1 MSFVPP
7 ELVLCILEHGYYTS
21 LRTPNY
27 TLLKAAALVCKTWSG
42 PAQTLLFRCATKI
55 EQHNIPIFR
64 AALLS
69 SAGRGK
75 ALGECIRILDILIGG
90 TNEEPGCSPDDF
102 VNLLQACPQLY
113 ELSLSITGVHEFEE
127 EILKKLGDVGKKLK
141 ALTLMKCGLQSPI
154 LFQLLKIWNNIQ
166 FLKIEKEIAAW
177 PWRTA
182 TTPVLRRNT
191 DAEELA
197 QRPGAEVCLYEL
209 ALSRFPTSDVLT
221 WLLESSA
228 DSLRILEL
236 RDIPGP
242 THRTILSLHA
252 PRLRSLRLAYYNIYS
267 AALLRMCTALEE
279 LVIFH
284 VPTHFPLAP
293 DLPPTIEHLS
303 FRNPNHTYRYT
314 LQPII
319 EAVDALPSL
328 RILTCD
334 KNAEQLGDYEIL
346 KAKCR
351 MKGAEIIVSDVPFW
365 VVGVK
370 FYNNDPVLRS
380 SKKTV
385 RGPCQ
390 GAPISS
396 DSFCIELRRDV
407 LNMKKEL
414 VKLLAIILCGI
425 CRELESLR

>member
-21 LRTPNY
+21 QRTPNY

-42 PAQTLLFRCATKI
+42 PAQTLIFRCATKL

-75 ALGECIRILDILIGG
+75 ALGECIRILEISIGG
-90 TNEEPGCSPDDF
+90 TSSGGLGCTPADF
-102 VNLLQACPQLY
+102 VILLQACPQLY
-113 ELSLSITGVHEFEE
+113 ELALSITGVHEFEE
-127 EILKKLGDVGKKLK
+127 EILGGLRDAGRKLK
-141 ALTLMKCGLQSPI
+141 ALTLVQCGLQSPI
-154 LFQLLKIWNNIQ
+154 LFQLLKTWNHIQ
-166 FLKIEKEIAAW
+166 FLKIEKEIAGW

-182 TTPVLRRNT
+182 ATPVLRRNV

-197 QRPGAEVCLYEL
+197 QRPCAEVCLYEL
-209 ALSRFPTSDVLT
+209 ALSRFPAPEVLT
-221 WLLESSA
+221 WLLGSST
-228 DSLRILEL
+228 DSLCILEL

-242 THRTILSLHA
+242 THRTILAIHA
-252 PRLRSLRLAYYNIYS
+252 PRLRSLRLAHYNKYS

-279 LVIFH
+279 LVIYN

-303 FRNPNHTYRYT
+303 FRNPKHTYRNT

-319 EAVDALPSL
+319 EAVDALPGL
-328 RILTCD
+328 KVLTCD
-334 KNAEQLGDYEIL
+334 KNAERLVVDYEIL

-351 MKGAEIIVSDVPFW
+351 MKGTEVIVSDMPFW
-365 VVGVK
+365 V
-370 FYNNDPVLRS
+370 YEDPVKVHRFPRS
-380 SKKTV
+380 HS
-385 RGPCQ
+385 
-390 GAPISS
+390 
-396 DSFCIELRRDV
+396 V
-407 LNMKKEL
+407 LNFDAML
-414 VKLLAIILCGI
+414 
-425 CRELESLR
+425 

>member
-42 PAQTLLFRCATKI
+42 PAQTLLFRCATKL
-55 EQHNIPIFR
+55 EQHNISIFP
-64 AALLS
+64 
-69 SAGRGK
+69 
-75 ALGECIRILDILIGG
+75 LGECVRILEISIGG
-90 TNEEPGCSPDDF
+90 TSNGGLGCSADDF
-102 VNLLQACPQLY
+102 VILLQACPQLY
-113 ELSLSITGVHEFEE
+113 ELALSITGLHEFEE
-127 EILKKLGDVGKKLK
+127 EILQKLGDVGRKLK
-141 ALTLMKCGLQSPI
+141 ALTLVQCGLQSPI

-197 QRPGAEVCLYEL
+197 HRPGAEVCLYEL
-209 ALSRFPTSDVLT
+209 ALSRFPTPDVLT

-242 THRTILSLHA
+242 THRPILSLHA
-252 PRLRSLRLAYYNIYS
+252 PRLRSLRLGYYNIYS

-279 LVIFH
+279 LVIYH

-303 FRNPNHTYRYT
+303 FRNPNHVYRNT

-328 RILTCD
+328 KVLTCD
-334 KNAEQLGDYEIL
+334 KNAEQLVGDYEIL

-351 MKGAEIIVSDVPFW
+351 MKGTEVIVSDIPFW
-365 VVGVK
+365 V
-370 FYNNDPVLRS
+370 YEDPVKVHRFPRTRS
-380 SKKTV
+380 VSNFD
-385 RGPCQ
+385 
-390 GAPISS
+390 AM
-396 DSFCIELRRDV
+396 L
-407 LNMKKEL
+407 
-414 VKLLAIILCGI
+414 
-425 CRELESLR
+425 

>member
-42 PAQTLLFRCATKI
+42 PAQTLLFRCATKL
-55 EQHNIPIFR
+55 ERHNIPIFR

-75 ALGECIRILDILIGG
+75 ALGECIRILEVSIGG
-90 TNEEPGCSPDDF
+90 TSNGGPGCSPDDF
-102 VNLLQACPQLY
+102 VILLQACPRLY
-113 ELSLSITGVHEFEE
+113 ELALSIIGVHEFEE
-127 EILKKLGDVGKKLK
+127 ETLKKLGDVGRKLK
-141 ALTLMKCGLQSPI
+141 ALTLLECGLQSPI

-182 TTPVLRRNT
+182 ATPVLRRNT

-197 QRPGAEVCLYEL
+197 QRPGAEVRLYEL

-236 RDIPGP
+236 RDVPGLA
-242 THRTILSLHA
+242 HRTILSLHA
-252 PRLRSLRLAYYNIYS
+252 PRLRSLRFANYNIYS

-279 LVIFH
+279 LIIYH
-284 VPTHFPLAP
+284 VPTHFPLAR

-303 FRNPNHTYRYT
+303 FRNPNHMYRKT

-319 EAVDALPSL
+319 EAVDALPNL
-328 RILTCD
+328 KILTCD
-334 KNAEQLGDYEIL
+334 KNAEQLVGDYEIL

-351 MKGAEIIVSDVPFW
+351 AKGTEVVVSDMPFW
-365 VVGVK
+365 V
-370 FYNNDPVLRS
+370 YEDPVKVHRFPRNRS
-380 SKKTV
+380 VSNFH
-385 RGPCQ
+385 
-390 GAPISS
+390 AM
-396 DSFCIELRRDV
+396 L
-407 LNMKKEL
+407 
-414 VKLLAIILCGI
+414 
-425 CRELESLR
+425 

>member
-21 LRTPNY
+21 LRNPNY

-42 PAQTLLFRCATKI
+42 PAQTLLFRCATKL

-69 SAGRGK
+69 SPGRGK
-75 ALGECIRILDILIGG
+75 ALGECVRILEISIGETSKG
-90 TNEEPGCSPDDF
+90 GCSADDF
-102 VNLLQACPQLY
+102 VILLQACPQLY
-113 ELSLSITGVHEFEE
+113 ELALSITGLHEFEE
-127 EILKKLGDVGKKLK
+127 EILKKLGDVGRKLK
-141 ALTLMKCGLQSPI
+141 ALTLVQCGLQSPI

-177 PWRTA
+177 PWRTP
-182 TTPVLRRNT
+182 TTPVLRMNT
-191 DAEELA
+191 DADELA
-197 QRPGAEVCLYEL
+197 HRPGAEVCLYEL
-209 ALSRFPTSDVLT
+209 ALSRFPTPDVLT
-221 WLLESSA
+221 WLLESST

-242 THRTILSLHA
+242 THRSILSLHA
-252 PRLRSLRLAYYNIYS
+252 PRLRSLRLGYYNIYS

-279 LVIFH
+279 LVIYH

-303 FRNPNHTYRYT
+303 FRNPNHVYRNT

-328 RILTCD
+328 KVLTCD
-334 KNAEQLGDYEIL
+334 KNAEQLVGDYEIL

-351 MKGAEIIVSDVPFW
+351 MKGAEVVVSDIPFW
-365 VVGVK
+365 V
-370 FYNNDPVLRS
+370 YEDPVKVHRFPRTRS
-380 SKKTV
+380 VSNFD
-385 RGPCQ
+385 
-390 GAPISS
+390 AM
-396 DSFCIELRRDV
+396 F
-407 LNMKKEL
+407 
-414 VKLLAIILCGI
+414 
-425 CRELESLR
+425 

>member
-21 LRTPNY
+21 LCTPNY
-27 TLLKAAALVCKTWSG
+27 SLLKAAALVCKTWSG
-42 PAQTLLFRCATKI
+42 PAQTLLFRCATKL

-69 SAGRGK
+69 SASRGK
-75 ALGECIRILDILIGG
+75 ALGECIRILEISVGKTSNGG
-90 TNEEPGCSPDDF
+90 RGCSPDDF
-102 VNLLQACPQLY
+102 VILLQACPQLY
-113 ELSLSITGVHEFEE
+113 ELALSITGVHEFEE
-127 EILKKLGDVGKKLK
+127 EILKKLGDVGRKLK
-141 ALTLMKCGLQSPI
+141 ALTLVQCGLQSPI

-177 PWRTA
+177 PWRTD
-182 TTPVLRRNT
+182 TTPVLRKNI
-191 DAEELA
+191 DPDELA
-197 QRPGAEVCLYEL
+197 QRPGAEVHLYEL

-221 WLLESSA
+221 WLLESSV

-252 PRLRSLRLAYYNIYS
+252 PRLRSLRLTNYNCNS
-267 AALLRMCTALEE
+267 AAFLRMCTALEE
-279 LVIFH
+279 LVIYH
-284 VPTHFPLAP
+284 VPTHFPLVP

-303 FRNPNHTYRYT
+303 FRNPNHMYRNT

-328 RILTCD
+328 KVLTCD
-334 KNAEQLGDYEIL
+334 KNIEQLVGDYEIL

-351 MKGAEIIVSDVPFW
+351 MKGAEVIVSDMPFW
-365 VVGVK
+365 V
-370 FYNNDPVLRS
+370 YEDPIKVHRFPRTRS
-380 SKKTV
+380 VSNFD
-385 RGPCQ
+385 
-390 GAPISS
+390 AM
-396 DSFCIELRRDV
+396 F
-407 LNMKKEL
+407 
-414 VKLLAIILCGI
+414 
-425 CRELESLR
+425 

>member
-42 PAQTLLFRCATKI
+42 PAQTLLFRCATKL

-69 SAGRGK
+69 SPGRGK
-75 ALGECIRILDILIGG
+75 ALGECVRILEISIGG
-90 TNEEPGCSPDDF
+90 TSNGGLGCSADDF
-102 VNLLQACPQLY
+102 VILLQACPQLY
-113 ELSLSITGVHEFEE
+113 ELALSITGLHEFEE
-127 EILKKLGDVGKKLK
+127 EILKKLGVVGRKLK
-141 ALTLMKCGLQSPI
+141 ALSLVQCGLQSPI

-182 TTPVLRRNT
+182 TTPVLRKNT

-197 QRPGAEVCLYEL
+197 HRPGAKVCLYEL
-209 ALSRFPTSDVLT
+209 ALSRFPTPDVLT

-242 THRTILSLHA
+242 THRPILSLHA
-252 PRLRSLRLAYYNIYS
+252 PRLRSLRLGYYNIYS

-279 LVIFH
+279 LVIYH

-303 FRNPNHTYRYT
+303 FRNPNHVYRNT

-328 RILTCD
+328 KVLTCD
-334 KNAEQLGDYEIL
+334 KNAEQLVGDYEIL

-351 MKGAEIIVSDVPFW
+351 MKGTEVIVSDIPFW
-365 VVGVK
+365 V
-370 FYNNDPVLRS
+370 YEDPVKVHRFPRTRS
-380 SKKTV
+380 VSNFD
-385 RGPCQ
+385 
-390 GAPISS
+390 AM
-396 DSFCIELRRDV
+396 F
-407 LNMKKEL
+407 
-414 VKLLAIILCGI
+414 
-425 CRELESLR
+425 

>member
-27 TLLKAAALVCKTWSG
+27 TFLKAAALVCKTWSG
-42 PAQTLLFRCATKI
+42 PAQTLLFRCATKL
-55 EQHNIPIFR
+55 EQHNILIFR

-75 ALGECIRILDILIGG
+75 ALGECIRILEISIGG
-90 TNEEPGCSPDDF
+90 ASNGGPGCSPDDL
-102 VNLLQACPQLY
+102 VILLQACPQLY
-113 ELSLSITGVHEFEE
+113 ELALSITGVHEFEE
-127 EILKKLGDVGKKLK
+127 EILKKLGDVGRKLK
-141 ALTLMKCGLQSPI
+141 ALTLLQCGLQSPI

-182 TTPVLRRNT
+182 ATPVLRRNT

-209 ALSRFPTSDVLT
+209 ALSRFPTLDVLT
-221 WLLESSA
+221 WLLKSSA

-252 PRLRSLRLAYYNIYS
+252 PRLRSLRLAYYNMYS
-267 AALLRMCTALEE
+267 AALLQ
-279 LVIFH
+279 LVIYH
-284 VPTHFPLAP
+284 VPTHFPLAR

-303 FRNPNHTYRYT
+303 FRNPNHIYRNT

-319 EAVDALPSL
+319 KA
-328 RILTCD
+328 
-334 KNAEQLGDYEIL
+334 NAEQLVGDYEIL

-351 MKGAEIIVSDVPFW
+351 VKGAEIIVLDMPFW
-365 VVGVK
+365 V
-370 FYNNDPVLRS
+370 YEDPVKVHRFPRTRS
-380 SKKTV
+380 VSNFD
-385 RGPCQ
+385 
-390 GAPISS
+390 AM
-396 DSFCIELRRDV
+396 F
-407 LNMKKEL
+407 
-414 VKLLAIILCGI
+414 
-425 CRELESLR
+425 

>member
-42 PAQTLLFRCATKI
+42 PAQTLLFRCATKL
-55 EQHNIPIFR
+55 EQHNISIFR
-64 AALLS
+64 AALHS

-75 ALGECIRILDILIGG
+75 ALGECVRILDISIGG
-90 TNEEPGCSPDDF
+90 TSNGGLGCSADDF
-102 VNLLQACPQLY
+102 VILLQACPQLY
-113 ELSLSITGVHEFEE
+113 ELALSITGLHEFEE
-127 EILKKLGDVGKKLK
+127 EILHKLGDVGRKLK
-141 ALTLMKCGLQSPI
+141 ALTLVQCGLQSPI

-182 TTPVLRRNT
+182 TTPVLRRNI

-197 QRPGAEVCLYEL
+197 HRPGAEVCLYEL
-209 ALSRFPTSDVLT
+209 ALSRFPTPDVLT

-242 THRTILSLHA
+242 THRPILSLHA
-252 PRLRSLRLAYYNIYS
+252 PRLRSLRLGYYNIYS

-279 LVIFH
+279 LVIYH

-303 FRNPNHTYRYT
+303 FRNPNHVYRNT

-328 RILTCD
+328 KVLTCD
-334 KNAEQLGDYEIL
+334 KNAEQLVGDYEIL

-351 MKGAEIIVSDVPFW
+351 MKGTEVIVSDIPFW
-365 VVGVK
+365 V
-370 FYNNDPVLRS
+370 YEDPVKVHRFPRTRS
-380 SKKTV
+380 VSNFH
-385 RGPCQ
+385 
-390 GAPISS
+390 AM
-396 DSFCIELRRDV
+396 F
-407 LNMKKEL
+407 
-414 VKLLAIILCGI
+414 
-425 CRELESLR
+425 